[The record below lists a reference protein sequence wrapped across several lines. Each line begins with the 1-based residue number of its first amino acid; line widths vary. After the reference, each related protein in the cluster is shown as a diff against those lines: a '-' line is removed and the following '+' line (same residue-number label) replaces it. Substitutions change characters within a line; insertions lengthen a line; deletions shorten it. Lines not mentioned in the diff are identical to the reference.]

1 MTQQE
6 ELFIPSRTVPLWL
19 KVALIEK
26 KIVTIIEEI
35 NKKAS
40 EYYSNHA
47 LMLDSGYFLNISQQL
62 AYSCGNSTTTSCNCL
77 SSVIKHPN
85 TLKELKDHASATLID
100 NMLVSQN
107 DQEFYKTLK
116 HFVAVLTY
124 DEAEAS
130 FNFNKVNINNS

>member
-1 MTQQE
+1 M
-6 ELFIPSRTVPLWL
+6 PLWL

-40 EYYSNHA
+40 EYYLNHA
-47 LMLDSGYFLNISQQL
+47 LMFDSDYFSNISQQL
-62 AYSCGNSTTTSCNCL
+62 ADSCGNSTTTSCNYL

-85 TLKELKDHASATLID
+85 TLKDPNDHSSTTLVC

-107 DQEFYKTLK
+107 DQERPESLE

-124 DEAEAS
+124 DETEAS
-130 FNFNKVNINNS
+130 FNFNKVKIKYDKVLFFRISS